1 MMISNNEALY
11 QFSKQP
17 SNPAADF
24 NYMVLESETRII
36 VQQHTYEIK
45 SLMRRT
51 ANDIVHIG
59 QKLKEVKDQLGHG
72 HFRRWLNTEFDWSIW
87 TATKFMQVADKFK
100 CVKFSH
106 LDIAPSALYELAAP
120 STPDSV
126 RFEAI
131 ERASHGETITH
142 SKAKAIKAEMIARQ
156 TKQVNDPSLSES
168 VVTIDINAEASDNSL
183 TTPSLPES
191 PERLNP
197 LLESQ
202 VLDID
207 ICDKQLIEH
216 NSQIDQE
223 VEQRNS
229 FRDKPKSHNLEERFQ
244 ASSTSVST
252 DVDEVYIR
260 LINSAKDM
268 NIEALNLIEESK
280 LHALINI
287 SNLLIKRA
295 EVALNARQ

>member
-1 MMISNNEALY
+1 MISNNEAHY

-17 SNPAADF
+17 SNPATDF
-24 NYMVLESETRII
+24 NYTVLESESRII

-51 ANDIVHIG
+51 ANDIIHIG
-59 QKLKEVKDQLGHG
+59 QKLKEVKSQLGHG
-72 HFRRWLNTEFDWSIW
+72 YFRRWLKIEFDWSIW

-120 STPDSV
+120 STPDFV

-142 SKAKAIKAEMIARQ
+142 SKAKAIKAEMMARQ
-156 TKQVNDPSLSES
+156 SKQVNDPPLSES
-168 VVTIDINAEASDNSL
+168 VVTIDINAEALDNPL
-183 TTPSLPES
+183 TTPSLPELL
-191 PERLNP
+191 ERLNP
-197 LLESQ
+197 QLESQ
-202 VLDID
+202 VFDID
-207 ICDKQLIEH
+207 TSDNQLIKHEGQM
-216 NSQIDQE
+216 NQK
-223 VEQRNS
+223 VEQGNL

-244 ASSTSVST
+244 ASLISVST
-252 DVDEVYIR
+252 DVNEIYMR

-268 NIEALNLIEESK
+268 NIEALNLMEESK
-280 LHALINI
+280 LHSLIDI

-295 EVALNARQ
+295 EVALINKQ

>member
-1 MMISNNEALY
+1 MISNNEAHY

-17 SNPAADF
+17 SNPATDF
-24 NYMVLESETRII
+24 NYTVLESESRII

-51 ANDIVHIG
+51 ANDIIHIG
-59 QKLKEVKDQLGHG
+59 QKLKEVKSQLGHG
-72 HFRRWLNTEFDWSIW
+72 YFRRWLKIEFDWSIW

-120 STPDSV
+120 STPDFV

-142 SKAKAIKAEMIARQ
+142 SKAKAIKAEMMATQ
-156 TKQVNDPSLSES
+156 SKQVNDPPLSES
-168 VVTIDINAEASDNSL
+168 VVTIDINAEALDNPL
-183 TTPSLPES
+183 TTPSLPELL
-191 PERLNP
+191 ERLNP
-197 LLESQ
+197 QLESQ
-202 VLDID
+202 VFDID
-207 ICDKQLIEH
+207 TSDNQLIKHEGQM
-216 NSQIDQE
+216 NQK
-223 VEQRNS
+223 VEQGNL

-244 ASSTSVST
+244 ASLISVST
-252 DVDEVYIR
+252 DVNEIYMR

-268 NIEALNLIEESK
+268 NIEALNLMEESK
-280 LHALINI
+280 LHSLIDI

-295 EVALNARQ
+295 EVALINKQ

>member
-1 MMISNNEALY
+1 MISNNEVPY

-17 SNPAADF
+17 SNPVTDF
-24 NYMVLESETRII
+24 NYTVLESETQII

-51 ANDIVHIG
+51 ANDIIHIG

-72 HFRRWLNTEFDWSIW
+72 YFRKWLKIEFDWSIW

-120 STPDSV
+120 STPDFV

-131 ERASHGETITH
+131 ERASHGETITY

-156 TKQVNDPSLSES
+156 SKQVNDSPVSES
-168 VVTIDINAEASDNSL
+168 VVTIDINAEALDNPL
-183 TTPSLPES
+183 TAPSIPELL
-191 PERLNP
+191 ERLNP
-197 LLESQ
+197 QLESQ
-202 VLDID
+202 VFDINTFNN
-207 ICDKQLIEH
+207 QLINHE
-216 NSQIDQE
+216 DQMDQK
-223 VEQRNS
+223 VEQGNL

-244 ASSTSVST
+244 ASLISVST
-252 DVDEVYIR
+252 DVNEIYIR

-268 NIEALNLIEESK
+268 NIEALNLMEESK
-280 LHALINI
+280 LHSLIDI

-295 EVALNARQ
+295 KVALINKH

>member
-1 MMISNNEALY
+1 MISNNEAPY

-17 SNPAADF
+17 SNPATDF
-24 NYMVLESETRII
+24 NYTVLESETRIV

-51 ANDIVHIG
+51 ANDIIRIG
-59 QKLKEVKDQLGHG
+59 QKLKEVKAQLGHG
-72 HFRRWLNTEFDWSIW
+72 HFRTWLNAEFDWSIW

-120 STPDSV
+120 STPDFV

-131 ERASHGETITH
+131 ERASQGETITH
-142 SKAKAIKAEMIARQ
+142 SLAKALKAELIARQ
-156 TKQVNDPSLSES
+156 SEQVNDPPLSES
-168 VVTIDINAEASDNSL
+168 IVTIDINAEALDNPS
-183 TTPSLPES
+183 TTPSLPEVM
-191 PERLNP
+191 ECLNP

-202 VLDID
+202 VFDNID
-207 ICDKQLIEH
+207 TFDNQLIKHEA
-216 NSQIDQE
+216 QKDQG
-223 VEQRNS
+223 VEQENS
-229 FRDKPKSHNLEERFQ
+229 LRDKPKLNNLEEISQ
-244 ASSTSVST
+244 PSLISVST
-252 DVDEVYIR
+252 DVNEIYIK
-260 LINSAKDM
+260 LIDSAKAM

-280 LHALINI
+280 LHSLIDI

-295 EVALNARQ
+295 EIALNTKR